1 MSGLIQILGGLAL
14 FMFGIRLLS
23 SGMEKL
29 AGENIQRWL
38 SKVVDGRLRS
48 AAFGTVAS
56 AFLQSSGLLM
66 VTMIGLINANLMT
79 VQQSIGIML
88 GQEIGTTVTAQIVVF
103 DIGAFRLLLVIFG
116 FAFLEYFDNRDWK
129 KYGEIM
135 MGLGLIFVGMTYM
148 KNSLDDLLKIPY
160 FAQLLVTM
168 GQRPMVGI
176 LAGLIVTAITQSST
190 AVTSMAV
197 AMGMNDAITLQGA
210 IGIIL
215 GANIGSCVTG
225 LVASLGQSRTA
236 RQASIAQ
243 ILINVFG
250 VLLFMPFIQQYSNL
264 VASTADNLPRQIANA
279 HTIFNVVVSLIL
291 MPFVR
296 QIAIVSEWLTPRSR
310 KDEKPKA
317 TIYIDENQLSVPS
330 VGLRE
335 ATRELIRVGY
345 ITAEMVADACQA
357 LIDLNP
363 ELIQRVMAREQE
375 QVDEIDKELTRFI
388 NRLINRDLDRA
399 QQARCFQLKN
409 LLVDIER
416 IGDMAEDIAGFAQER
431 IDNNVSFTSA
441 AVEDLQALG
450 RQAHETYVLAIESF
464 AESDAEKALRVCR
477 LESDFDRR
485 YERTRQAHI
494 RRLEAGGCQAQADV
508 IFTETLRMLERIS
521 DHADNLAVSVSRS
534 LSERRPVRGI
544 APAGAVGTGETRF
557 SGFSGAAPLFLTG
570 LHDFGF

>member
-544 APAGAVGTGETRF
+544 RRPRGGGWNR
-557 SGFSGAAPLFLTG
+557 
-570 LHDFGF
+570 

>member
-103 DIGAFRLLLVIFG
+103 DIGAFRLLLVIAG

-544 APAGAVGTGETRF
+544 RRPRGGGWNR
-557 SGFSGAAPLFLTG
+557 
-570 LHDFGF
+570 

>member
-197 AMGMNDAITLQGA
+197 AMGMKSRCRARSASSSAPTSARVSPALSPPWVSRA
-210 IGIIL
+210 RR
-215 GANIGSCVTG
+215 ARHRSRRFSSTSSACSSSCP
-225 LVASLGQSRTA
+225 SFS
-236 RQASIAQ
+236 
-243 ILINVFG
+243 
-250 VLLFMPFIQQYSNL
+250 
-264 VASTADNLPRQIANA
+264 STATWLPRLPTTFRAR
-279 HTIFNVVVSLIL
+279 LP
-291 MPFVR
+291 MR
-296 QIAIVSEWLTPRSR
+296 TPSS
-310 KDEKPKA
+310 
-317 TIYIDENQLSVPS
+317 TWW
-330 VGLRE
+330 
-335 ATRELIRVGY
+335 
-345 ITAEMVADACQA
+345 
-357 LIDLNP
+357 
-363 ELIQRVMAREQE
+363 
-375 QVDEIDKELTRFI
+375 
-388 NRLINRDLDRA
+388 
-399 QQARCFQLKN
+399 
-409 LLVDIER
+409 
-416 IGDMAEDIAGFAQER
+416 
-431 IDNNVSFTSA
+431 
-441 AVEDLQALG
+441 
-450 RQAHETYVLAIESF
+450 
-464 AESDAEKALRVCR
+464 
-477 LESDFDRR
+477 
-485 YERTRQAHI
+485 
-494 RRLEAGGCQAQADV
+494 
-508 IFTETLRMLERIS
+508 
-521 DHADNLAVSVSRS
+521 
-534 LSERRPVRGI
+534 
-544 APAGAVGTGETRF
+544 
-557 SGFSGAAPLFLTG
+557 
-570 LHDFGF
+570 